1 MILNTIKIYVL
12 LMYSKKIIIYNVYNN
27 NITIN
32 QFILDNLTYYLINI
46 FF

>member
-46 FF
+46 SF